1 MSKYRDLGSAEIA
14 DVLEIQDVFARYT
27 YLMDTNRLE
36 EWYELFTTDCAYV
49 VHGREYSGREGVRE
63 MVGLA
68 APEGTHVVAAPTIRV
83 DGEHAAAA
91 QTFIAISADK
101 KSFRSGWYE
110 DELTKVDGRWLISV
124 RACSFVRSDGSI
136 RPAK

>member
-1 MSKYRDLGSAEIA
+1 MSEYRDLSPTEIA
-14 DVLEIQDVFARYT
+14 DVLEIHDVFARYA
-27 YLMDTNRLE
+27 YLMDTKRLD
-36 EWYELFTTDCAYV
+36 EWLELFSSDCRYV
-49 VHGREYSGREGVRE
+49 VHGREYERREGVRE

-68 APEGTHVVAAPTIRV
+68 APEGTHMVAAPTIRV
-83 DGEHAAAA
+83 DGEHATAA

-110 DELTKVDGRWLISV
+110 DELAKVDGRWLISV

>member
-1 MSKYRDLGSAEIA
+1 MSEYRDLGPTEIA
-14 DVLEIQDVFARYT
+14 DVLEIQDVFARYA
-27 YLMDTNRLE
+27 YLMDTKQLE
-36 EWYELFTTDCAYV
+36 EWLELFSADCTYV
-49 VHGREYSGREGVRE
+49 VHGREYQGREGVRE

-68 APEGTHVVAAPTIRV
+68 VPEGTHLVAAPTIRV
-83 DGEHAAAA
+83 SGQKATAA

-101 KSFRSGWYE
+101 KTFRSGWYE
-110 DELTKVDGRWLISV
+110 DELTKADGRWRISV